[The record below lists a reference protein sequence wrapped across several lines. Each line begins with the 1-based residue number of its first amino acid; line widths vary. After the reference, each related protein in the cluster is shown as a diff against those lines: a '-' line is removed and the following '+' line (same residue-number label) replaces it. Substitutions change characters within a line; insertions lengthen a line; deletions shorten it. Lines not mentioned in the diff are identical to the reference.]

1 MGQTTLSRWLK
12 AILLLCGLCGILVYC
27 VVLPILARDF
37 AVDYPEYAQA
47 RYPWLIFL
55 WLTALPCYGVLILGW
70 GIAGSIGRDQ
80 SFTMNNARRLRRISI
95 LAAADT
101 LFFFLGNL
109 VFLLLSWSHA
119 CVVLAALL
127 LCFVGIA
134 ICVASAALSH
144 LVTKAAALQEQSDLT
159 I

>member
-55 WLTALPCYGVLILGW
+55 
-70 GIAGSIGRDQ
+70 
-80 SFTMNNARRLRRISI
+80 
-95 LAAADT
+95 
-101 LFFFLGNL
+101 
-109 VFLLLSWSHA
+109 
-119 CVVLAALL
+119 
-127 LCFVGIA
+127 
-134 ICVASAALSH
+134 
-144 LVTKAAALQEQSDLT
+144 
-159 I
+159 